1 MHRLTVNTRQK
12 GRRPTDS
19 YCHKQRPCT
28 WPALQAVAVCGPQM
42 ALAVALQVLRFGQ
55 QVGARA
61 AASGVIRLAVASIAC
76 RRPKRFRTVSVA
88 PTARGERP
96 KGGSERREVTPD
108 RPLPPGGGSA
118 EWKGQ
123 GQLRGFAAN
132 MVKRIGIN
140 GDDRL
145 KSNSI
150 SGFDASLI
158 RTWTL
163 DAPSSS
169 DHCRPANRSVFY

>member
-1 MHRLTVNTRQK
+1 MTTPLTATV
-12 GRRPTDS
+12 
-19 YCHKQRPCT
+19 KQRPFT
-28 WPALQAVAVCGPQM
+28 WPTREAVAVCGPQM
-42 ALAVALQVLRFGQ
+42 ALAVAWQGLRFGQ

-61 AASGVIRLAVASIAC
+61 AASGVIRFAASTAC
-76 RRPKRFRTVSVA
+76 RRPKRFRIVSVA
-88 PTARGERP
+88 PAARGERP
-96 KGGSERREVTPD
+96 KGGPGRRRGTPG
-108 RPLPPGGGSA
+108 RPLPPGGGPA